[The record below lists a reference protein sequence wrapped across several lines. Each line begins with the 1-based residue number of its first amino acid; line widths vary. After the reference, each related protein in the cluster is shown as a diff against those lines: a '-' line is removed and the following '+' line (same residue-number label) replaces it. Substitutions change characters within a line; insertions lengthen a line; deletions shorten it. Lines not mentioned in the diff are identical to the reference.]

1 MMNNKEER
9 ISRLHKLTTS
19 VKVPSFIS
27 LRIVV
32 LMALMVVMLSCS
44 GKSEN
49 TSPFKVIDSG
59 MWTLDDPWPTWW
71 PDKDRVIF
79 RSNDNF
85 QYGVGPFKIH
95 VWNTA
100 TGQLASTNV
109 DRVRCAREGQVL
121 YEEKD
126 ETTGK
131 TTYYR
136 GPIENARKYPNPD
149 GSNSRLAA
157 DHSIWIDTNFDCAW
171 APKNMLSPYPPGDR
185 KGPYK
190 YKLRS
195 SFFILERN
203 SSFKEVTYPRALLQ
217 GRVTIHPVK
226 PGYLVEYNSGRYTE
240 TDPGDR
246 GLYLIRGEKVD
257 RLIVGSVHEVSI
269 SPDGCKA
276 AFIHAR
282 NTKEYFSRTKPCRT
296 IKLIN
301 FCTGGNE
308 Q

>member
-100 TGQLASTNV
+100 TGQVASTNV

-171 APKNMLSPYPPGDR
+171 APKNMLSPYPPAIERVLTNTNCEVRFLSLNATAVSR
-185 KGPYK
+185 K
-190 YKLRS
+190 
-195 SFFILERN
+195 
-203 SSFKEVTYPRALLQ
+203 
-217 GRVTIHPVK
+217 
-226 PGYLVEYNSGRYTE
+226 
-240 TDPGDR
+240 
-246 GLYLIRGEKVD
+246 
-257 RLIVGSVHEVSI
+257 
-269 SPDGCKA
+269 
-276 AFIHAR
+276 
-282 NTKEYFSRTKPCRT
+282 
-296 IKLIN
+296 
-301 FCTGGNE
+301 
-308 Q
+308 